1 MIASSTKLS
10 FILGRCLIQKIDHWN
25 MENILLTALNSLSG
39 SGASHIQHIYNGD
52 ARLQTDDYQNQNA
65 FRYAHILNFRFI
77 WEYLFWSWIFD
88 RKLYHLWY
96 DWVHYHVSFAVLQSI
111 HKGNCIATGEACSY
125 SWQQKDL
132 RICFAVGC
140 FPIYWFVVFHCLR
153 LRFQVTR
160 SSL

>member
-1 MIASSTKLS
+1 MIANSTKLS
-10 FILGRCLIQKIDHWN
+10 FILGWCLIQKIDHWN

-39 SGASHIQHIYNGD
+39 SGATFSIFTMETLDYRQTIIKIKMPLDMHI
-52 ARLQTDDYQNQNA
+52 
-65 FRYAHILNFRFI
+65 ILEFIFI
-77 WEYLFWSWIFD
+77 WEFVFWSWIFD

-96 DWVHYHVSFAVLQSI
+96 DWVHYHVSFAVLMQSI
-111 HKGNCIATGEACSY
+111 HKGNCIATGEVCSY

-160 SSL
+160 SSW